1 MTRGSALWLQEVYHQ
16 PELRKKLREHRFDVI
31 HLARYRA
38 KKAVEAALRDQG
50 RRVTLISPSELRVM
64 AQAELELNRISLIA
78 EVEKTIATS
87 PLFARY
93 RLGANIKRNAQS
105 REQPKSITSAVQN
118 SCTK

>member
-50 RRVTLISPSELRVM
+50 RKGYPYLTKRTPRD
-64 AQAELELNRISLIA
+64 
-78 EVEKTIATS
+78 
-87 PLFARY
+87 
-93 RLGANIKRNAQS
+93 GAG
-105 REQPKSITSAVQN
+105 
-118 SCTK
+118 